1 LDGIADDPGSGQ
13 DVVTS
18 STTVIVGR
26 DPELRMI
33 SDFLDR
39 TTSGPGAL
47 ILEGSAGIGKTTL
60 WLSGVAESKE
70 RGHLVLAARPA
81 ESEARMSYA
90 ALGDLLGAIHEL
102 VLNGLPMPLR
112 HALDGALLRAER
124 TGGAPDPRAVSLAAV
139 EVLRILAADRPVV
152 VAIDD
157 VQWLDRPSVR
167 VLSFVLRRLTVENV
181 RVLVS
186 LRLGSGSAGDP
197 IDIERCMPGTIR
209 VSVGPLTIGALGR
222 VVRARTNHDLPR
234 PFVVRLH
241 QLSEGNPLL
250 ALEVARATV
259 RDGTVSDRGAP
270 WSVRKDLQHVLAA
283 RMATLPPSAHRP
295 LLAIAAL
302 SQPTWE
308 VVLEIA
314 ESPERSLAGLARAEA
329 AGIIE
334 RADGRVRFTHPLL
347 ASTVYLNAPAEERLA
362 LHLRLA
368 AMVVD
373 PEERARHLAL
383 GTREPDAKV
392 AIALDQ
398 AARHARARGAP
409 DAAAELAD
417 LASEMTPSSEDGEL
431 RRRRLSAAEYHF
443 DAGDAPRAHRLL
455 RETIGSSP
463 PGVERAEMLYRLAS
477 MSWMNVIDGVRSPS
491 EQALAEAGD
500 DADLQ
505 SGIHNALTWVA
516 FYLGDLAEA
525 SNRASESADW
535 ASRAGDPAVRA
546 DARATLAFIEFLQG
560 RPDPALMSSAIDLQD
575 LSMEQASWTESA
587 VYTTPRSIQ
596 GLEHMWSGRL
606 ADARAVFERELAVY
620 EEHAMYT
627 LRQEVLCYLAELECR
642 AGRWQLAA
650 RYGSEAMDII
660 QESGQTA
667 TQSHVVLF
675 NQAWAAA
682 LLGSVAEA
690 RDMATTGARLAE
702 ANDDRFNGAWHHAVL
717 GFIDLSLTAFE
728 GARVNLELAARWLD
742 QLGSVE
748 PAVIP
753 CLPDLVEALVGLG
766 RLEEAERLLDRLDA
780 QAAARERPWA
790 SGAAARGRALIA
802 AATGDL
808 VEAARAAER
817 SIDHLE
823 RASQPFETARSWL
836 VLGQI
841 HRRAKRKRLAREA
854 LERAR
859 ATFTELGARLWAE
872 RAAVELGRIGGR
884 PSTPFELTETEA
896 SIASLVARGYT
907 NREAAD
913 SLFLSPAT
921 VQASLKKI
929 YSKLGVR
936 SRTELAARLGGSAQG

>member
-1 LDGIADDPGSGQ
+1 
-13 DVVTS
+13 VNTS
-18 STTVIVGR
+18 TSVIVGR
-26 DPELRMI
+26 DRELREM
-33 SDFLDR
+33 SDFLDKA
-39 TTSGPGAL
+39 TSGPAAL
-47 ILEGSAGIGKTTL
+47 VLEGSAGIGKTTL
-60 WLSGVAESKE
+60 WLAGVAESKE
-70 RGHLVLAARPA
+70 RGHHVLVARAA
-81 ESEARMSYA
+81 ESEARMSYT
-90 ALGDLLGAIHEL
+90 ALGDLLGGIPEPKFD
-102 VLNGLPMPLR
+102 GLPTPLR
-112 HALDGALLRAER
+112 HALDRALLRTEL
-124 TGGAPDPRAVSLAAV
+124 TGGAPDPRAVSLAAG

-152 VAIDD
+152 LAIDD

-181 RVLVS
+181 SVLVS
-186 LRLGSGSAGDP
+186 VRLGSGSGGNP
-197 IDIERCMPGTIR
+197 IDIERALPHTIR
-209 VSVGPLTIGALGR
+209 VSVGPLTVGALGR
-222 VVRARTNHDLPR
+222 IVRARTDHELPR
-234 PFVVRLH
+234 PFVIRLH
-241 QLSEGNPLL
+241 QLADGNPLL
-250 ALEVARATV
+250 ALEVAQATV
-259 RDGTVSDRGAP
+259 RDGIPLERGEP
-270 WSVRKDLQHVLAA
+270 WSVRKDLQYVLAA
-283 RMATLPPSAHRP
+283 RLATLPPSAHRP
-295 LLAIAAL
+295 LLAIAAM

-308 VVLEIA
+308 RVLEIA
-314 ESPERSLAGLARAEA
+314 ESREQSMAGLARAEA

-347 ASTVYLNAPAEERLA
+347 GSTLYLNAPAEERRA

-368 AMVVD
+368 AMVLD
-373 PEERARHLAL
+373 PEERARHLAI
-383 GTREPDAKV
+383 GTREPDADV
-392 AIALDQ
+392 AFALDR
-398 AARHARARGAP
+398 AARHARTRAAP

-417 LASEMTPSSEDGEL
+417 LASEMTPSSEHGEL

-455 RETIGSSP
+455 RETIASSP

-477 MSWMNVIDGVRSPS
+477 MSWMNLIDGVRSPS

-500 DADLQ
+500 DAGLQ

-525 SNRASESADW
+525 SERARESAAW
-535 ASRAGDPAVRA
+535 ASRADDPAVRA
-546 DARATLAFIEFLQG
+546 DALATLAFIEFLQG
-560 RPDPALMSSAIDLQD
+560 RPDPALMARAIDLQD
-575 LSMEQASWTESA
+575 LSMEQASWTETA

-596 GLEHMWSGRL
+596 GLEHMWSGQL

-620 EEHAMYT
+620 EQHAMYT

-682 LLGSVAEA
+682 LLGSVDEA
-690 RDMATTGARLAE
+690 RDMATSGVRLAE
-702 ANDDRFNGAWHHAVL
+702 ANDDRFNAAWNHAVL
-717 GFIDLSLTAFE
+717 GFLDLSLLDFE
-728 GARVNLELAARWLD
+728 SARVGLESAVRWLD
-742 QLGSVE
+742 QLASVE

-753 CLPDLVEALVGLG
+753 CVPDLVEALVGLG
-766 RLEEAERLLDRLDA
+766 RKEEAGRLLDRLEA
-780 QAAARERPWA
+780 QSAERDRPWA

-808 VEAARAAER
+808 DEAARAALR
-817 SIDHLE
+817 SIEHLE

-836 VLGQI
+836 VCGQI
-841 HRRAKRKRLAREA
+841 HRRAKQKRLAREA

-859 ATFTELGARLWAE
+859 ETFAALGARLWAE
-872 RAAVELGRIGGR
+872 RATAELGRIGGR

-896 SIASLVARGYT
+896 SIAALVARGYT

-929 YSKLGVR
+929 YQKLAVR
-936 SRTELAARLGGSAQG
+936 SRTELAAKLGASAEG